1 MGNREYERQRERHR
15 TKDKEMRLASAASA
29 SITGVLSCRNCII
42 NTSLIDQS
50 TRRIQFYQSA
60 SADRRA
66 PCSSVANWPLWE
78 VHCTGTQF
86 TVQLTDRLSI
96 RLPGNWSKQS
106 TLWYRGGLAF
116 TRGLEPACGVVTSM
130 QVSKP
135 HTPTCYIHR
144 VRKKRDQNVF
154 CNISYK
160 TPAIVM
166 KFCT

>member
-1 MGNREYERQRERHR
+1 MMGNREYERQRERHR

-29 SITGVLSCRNCII
+29 SVPVSCPAGIVSSIRRWSI
-42 NTSLIDQS
+42 SRR
-50 TRRIQFYQSA
+50 TRRIKFYQSA
-60 SADRRA
+60 PADRRA

-135 HTPTCYIHR
+135 HTPICYIYND
-144 VRKKRDQNVF
+144 RKSTAF
-154 CNISYK
+154 CAAPSL
-160 TPAIVM
+160 T
-166 KFCT
+166 